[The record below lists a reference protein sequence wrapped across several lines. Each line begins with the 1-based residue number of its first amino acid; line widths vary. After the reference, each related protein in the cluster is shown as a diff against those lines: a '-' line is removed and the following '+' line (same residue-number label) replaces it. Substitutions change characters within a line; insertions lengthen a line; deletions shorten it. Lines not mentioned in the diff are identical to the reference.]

1 MTMWLH
7 SSNKKKEVKTQFDN
21 DPQLQRNIVSRVTCW
36 GRCYI
41 SSYCKVWPGMTL
53 QQTSC
58 DVSSREQVREKD
70 TWHSNRNEITF
81 FTSVLQKDR
90 FEQNRKL
97 KLRGQIILLVTSHPA
112 CCFVSSIIF
121 QKMGGLAV

>member
-1 MTMWLH
+1 
-7 SSNKKKEVKTQFDN
+7 
-21 DPQLQRNIVSRVTCW
+21 
-36 GRCYI
+36 
-41 SSYCKVWPGMTL
+41 MTL

-121 QKMGGLAV
+121 QKMGGLAVWSKELESHSQMNTVIPFTEYYSIYYSTPLELPAAP